1 MRSPWEQRKCS
12 SRGCAQFAAQNFH
25 GLHNFSHT
33 GFNRNAFGDPGGWNR
48 WGGRFWGA
56 GWNNWG
62 WGWGGFWPFLF
73 GDIFSFAAVYYD
85 PFWPLVRISFSSASS
100 PPGPYFGPDYGYAPD
115 YTGYLD
121 SPDICYGGGKAA
133 QGCAAS
139 PSQMGRFETQWL
151 AIKSN
156 LCALTNLSGQ
166 WIDLVH
172 RRRPPRGIV
181 LDIVPAMSTAPA
193 TGSAWDS

>member
-1 MRSPWEQRKCS
+1 MISGR
-12 SRGCAQFAAQNFH
+12 AA
-25 GLHNFSHT
+25 LSV
-33 GFNRNAFGDPGGWNR
+33 
-48 WGGRFWGA
+48 
-56 GWNNWG
+56 
-62 WGWGGFWPFLF
+62 PFPV
-73 GDIFSFAAVYYD
+73 S
-85 PFWPLVRISFSSASS
+85 
-100 PPGPYFGPDYGYAPD
+100 
-115 YTGYLD
+115 
-121 SPDICYGGGKAA
+121 CHGGGKAA

-151 AIKSN
+151 AIESN

-193 TGSAWDS
+193 AGSAWDSSVSPTHGEQEDERLERSLPMRLRSPAVRVQPVRRFWNAVRCCSSRLFCDIAGRSHASISAPMPPSRCPRSASIWRLSGSNMRFDYRQPSSSE

>member
-1 MRSPWEQRKCS
+1 MAAHSSLRKISTACTTSVTPVLTATRSVTPAAGIAGAAAS
-12 SRGCAQFAAQNFH
+12 GAQDGIIGGGDGVAGRQSF
-25 GLHNFSHT
+25 GPSFSAT
-33 GFNRNAFGDPGGWNR
+33 
-48 WGGRFWGA
+48 
-56 GWNNWG
+56 
-62 WGWGGFWPFLF
+62 
-73 GDIFSFAAVYYD
+73 SFPSPSAVYYD
-85 PFWPLVRISFSSASS
+85 FWPLVRISFSSASS

-121 SPDICYGGGKAA
+121 SPDIYYGGGKAA

-151 AIKSN
+151 AIESN

-193 TGSAWDS
+193 TGSAWI